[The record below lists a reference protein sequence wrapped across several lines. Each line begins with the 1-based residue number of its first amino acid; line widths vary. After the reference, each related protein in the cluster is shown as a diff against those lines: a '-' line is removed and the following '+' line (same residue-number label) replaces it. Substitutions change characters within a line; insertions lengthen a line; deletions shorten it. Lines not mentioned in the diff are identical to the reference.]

1 MCLSKNT
8 KNAKFY
14 FDGNSYVNSKKKIYI
29 LGIIINNA
37 FLFDSYI
44 KEVLKKATQKL
55 TALSCSTNHLELE
68 ER

>member
-14 FDGNSYVNSKKKIYI
+14 FDGNSYVNSKEKKI

-55 TALSCSTNHLELE
+55 TALSCSKNYLEPE

>member
-1 MCLSKNT
+1 MQNFILMGILT
-8 KNAKFY
+8 LI
-14 FDGNSYVNSKKKIYI
+14 VKKKNL

-55 TALSCSTNHLELE
+55 TALSCSTNYLEPE

>member
-14 FDGNSYVNSKKKIYI
+14 FDGNSYVNSKEKKI

-55 TALSCSTNHLELE
+55 TALSCSTNYLEPE

>member
-1 MCLSKNT
+1 MQNFILMGILT
-8 KNAKFY
+8 LI
-14 FDGNSYVNSKKKIYI
+14 VKKKNI

-55 TALSCSTNHLELE
+55 TALSYSTNHLELE